1 MGLIPFRFCIP
12 LASQKPPVTEG
23 FSCRLLN
30 IVIQEDIIYHAR
42 KSVCNIL
49 AKTMFRYF
57 FLVSL
62 KRKIKI
68 TKRIQILTVNIV
80 LYLIHRYGPNTPH
93 KIIGNFFQ
101 YTGLWPWDRYRSLS
115 SLEPD

>member
-30 IVIQEDIIYHAR
+30 IIIQEDIIYHAR
-42 KSVCNIL
+42 KSICNIL

-68 TKRIQILTVNIV
+68 TKRIQILTVDGE
-80 LYLIHRYGPNTPH
+80 LYLIPCHRPDASQ
-93 KIIGNFFQ
+93 KIKWNFLK
-101 YTGLWPWDRYRSLS
+101 YTGYIYSTKI
-115 SLEPD
+115 